1 MVVEAAEATI
11 KQYQEQAFTIIDQS
25 ITLVVESNDEPG
37 TVEMLRAAMKS
48 FDIPIPVVEGNA
60 RTYYIAIYDSKLNG
74 ESVTHPHLCHCSW
87 HAAHYYKMSRALLCA
102 LLPKGQDTL
111 DKDNVPDSAMMV
123 VYDAGRTFGGWGE
136 HQTKVQTH
144 YIFDF
149 ICCLVS

>member
-37 TVEMLRAAMKS
+37 NVEMLRTAMKS
-48 FDIPIPVVEGNA
+48 FDIPAPVVEGNA
-60 RTYYIAIYDSKLNG
+60 RTYDIAIYDSKLNG
-74 ESVTHPHLCHCSW
+74 ESVTHPHLRHCSW
-87 HAAHYYKMSRALLCA
+87 CAAHYYKMTRAFLRALL
-102 LLPKGQDTL
+102 PEGQDVL
-111 DKDNVPDSAMMV
+111 GKDNVPDSAMMV

-149 ICCLVS
+149 IFCLVS